1 MYFFMKNFY
10 DFFRMVFCGVG
21 MEYDIFV
28 EMVRD
33 IFVKKILIWIE
44 NLFLVDLSK
53 FVDNFVF

>member
-1 MYFFMKNFY
+1 MKNFY

-33 IFVKKILIWIE
+33 IFVKKILIWKE
-44 NLFLVDLSK
+44 NFFLVDLSK
-53 FVDNFVF
+53 FIDNFVF